1 MASSKMH
8 LISVPLIEK
17 CTRCSLSANTPF
29 LSITSNNQGVAMTQK
44 SNAVPARATN
54 PATGEVV
61 VADSTSA
68 LARLINVKYENLRAA
83 KSQGRNR
90 VGGWV
95 VKWD

>member
-1 MASSKMH
+1 
-8 LISVPLIEK
+8 
-17 CTRCSLSANTPF
+17 
-29 LSITSNNQGVAMTQK
+29 MTTK

-68 LARLINVKYENLRAA
+68 LAREINVKYVNLRAA

-95 VKWD
+95 VEWD